1 MIRKLATCLAT
12 GVAAFGLAAC
22 VSVLPEPKV
31 PQGLYRFAAV
41 ETVYD
46 LEASIVVREPEASR
60 LVAGRAIAAE
70 DSSGALRLVP
80 NVEWTDS
87 STRLMQM
94 AMLDALEGQ
103 GAGRAVSPETGAPAE
118 YELSWQV
125 TDFTLSGTTGRCR
138 VRATL
143 LEGASRDVLDQ
154 TIVSTTQQAD
164 GDSNADRAKALAGA
178 GRACVD
184 EVAGFVSQYINA
196 HAAEPES

>member
-1 MIRKLATCLAT
+1 MIRILAT
-12 GVAAFGLAAC
+12 GLAACSLAAC

-31 PQGLYRFAAV
+31 PQGLYRFAPV

-46 LEASIVVREPEASR
+46 LDASVIIREPEASR

-70 DSSGALRLVP
+70 DSAGALRLVP

-118 YELSWQV
+118 YELSWQMI
-125 TDFTLSGTTGRCR
+125 DFTLSGTTGRCR

-143 LEGASRDVLDQ
+143 LDGASREVLDQ
-154 TIVSTTQQAD
+154 VIVSASSPAQ
-164 GDSNADRAKALAGA
+164 GSSNADRARALGEA
-178 GRACVD
+178 GRACVND
-184 EVAGFVSQYINA
+184 AAAFVSPYSNA
-196 HAAEPES
+196 HAADPEA

>member
-1 MIRKLATCLAT
+1 MIRILAT
-12 GVAAFGLAAC
+12 GLAACSLAAC

-31 PQGLYRFAAV
+31 PEGLYRFAPM

-46 LEASIVVREPEASR
+46 LEDSVIVREPDASR
-60 LVAGRAIAAE
+60 LVAGRAIASE

-94 AMLDALEGQ
+94 AMLDALQGQ
-103 GAGRAVSPETGAPAE
+103 GAGKAIAPETGAAAP

-143 LEGASRDVLDQ
+143 LDGASRDVLDQ
-154 TIVSTTQQAD
+154 TVVSASAD
-164 GDSNADRAKALAGA
+164 ARGGSNADRAKALGEA
-178 GRACVD
+178 GRACVND
-184 EVAGFVSQYINA
+184 VAAFVSQYINA
-196 HAAEPES
+196 HAAEPEPEPEA

>member
-1 MIRKLATCLAT
+1 MIRVLMTGLAAYS
-12 GVAAFGLAAC
+12 LAAC

-31 PQGLYRFAAV
+31 PQGLYRFAPM
-41 ETVYD
+41 ETAYD
-46 LEASIVVREPEASR
+46 LNASVLIREPDASR
-60 LVAGRAIAAE
+60 LVAGRTIAAE

-94 AMLDALEGQ
+94 AMLDALQGQ
-103 GAGRAVSPETGAPAE
+103 GAGKAIAPETGAPAP

-143 LEGASRDVLDQ
+143 MDGGSRDVLDQ
-154 TIVSTTQQAD
+154 IVVSNSASAN
-164 GDSNADRAKALAGA
+164 GGSNADRAKALGEA
-178 GRACVD
+178 GRACVND
-184 EVAGFVSQYINA
+184 VAAFVSQYINA
-196 HAAEPES
+196 HADKPEA